1 MPAKPK
7 IPVAALLSPGF
18 ILLLFFG
25 TLHLTGI
32 SATLFLTYWT
42 AKTVAHAVG
51 L

>member
-7 IPVAALLSPGF
+7 FPVAALLSPDF
-18 ILLLFFG
+18 MLLLFFG

-32 SATLFLTYWT
+32 IATLLVGYWT
-42 AKTVAHAVG
+42 AKTAAHALG